1 MSEVVQSLLG
11 QADLEGRIAERT
23 VTDQELKKDA
33 LFTLAEQVGSALKDE
48 RGSALRDSIRL
59 RPSTRWASDPQDRE
73 PHSRGEILV
82 WIILESLAGIWRQRL
97 ADITVDGSVSLA
109 RAAEEGATAAQHLLG
124 MCVRAIDYL
133 PPVEFEFP
141 DFLAALLVS
150 DAEIVPDDKHGY
162 RDTVLRQRTSLSAT
176 MDLQPGVT
184 HVELAAP
191 AFGDAPF
198 TVVGS
203 G

>member
-1 MSEVVQSLLG
+1 M
-11 QADLEGRIAERT
+11 
-23 VTDQELKKDA
+23 
-33 LFTLAEQVGSALKDE
+33 
-48 RGSALRDSIRL
+48 
-59 RPSTRWASDPQDRE
+59 W
-73 PHSRGEILV
+73 
-82 WIILESLAGIWRQRL
+82 
-97 ADITVDGSVSLA
+97 
-109 RAAEEGATAAQHLLG
+109 
-124 MCVRAIDYL
+124 AIDYL

-191 AFGDAPF
+191 ALR
-198 TVVGS
+198 
-203 G
+203 

>member
-1 MSEVVQSLLG
+1 MWRHRQPAPDVRHGDSVFSMSEVVQSL
-11 QADLEGRIAERT
+11 AD
-23 VTDQELKKDA
+23 V
-33 LFTLAEQVGSALKDE
+33 
-48 RGSALRDSIRL
+48 
-59 RPSTRWASDPQDRE
+59 
-73 PHSRGEILV
+73 
-82 WIILESLAGIWRQRL
+82 
-97 ADITVDGSVSLA
+97 TVDGSVSLA

>member
-23 VTDQELKKDA
+23 VTDQELKKNA
-33 LFTLAEQVGSALKDE
+33 LFTLA
-48 RGSALRDSIRL
+48 
-59 RPSTRWASDPQDRE
+59 
-73 PHSRGEILV
+73 
-82 WIILESLAGIWRQRL
+82 
-97 ADITVDGSVSLA
+97 
-109 RAAEEGATAAQHLLG
+109 
-124 MCVRAIDYL
+124 
-133 PPVEFEFP
+133 
-141 DFLAALLVS
+141 
-150 DAEIVPDDKHGY
+150 DDKHGY